1 MGGGGGVVFYS
12 SWNYGFELTSLF
24 HPNLK
29 PNLENMEIFIP
40 RDKISQNIFPLNSM
54 TCPSPTYV
62 FELFYFYLYAICMN
76 EIELCFVYFSELI
89 PFTGSMWIQL
99 KWHYKC
105 VLEVMWLLKG
115 LCSIPPKTHTHTYT
129 HRDTKRT
136 HEHASSIVDLPNQ
149 APWLTRP

>member
-1 MGGGGGVVFYS
+1 MSNSYS

-76 EIELCFVYFSELI
+76 EIELCFVYSLNWFPLLAPCESSWSDI
-89 PFTGSMWIQL
+89 ISM
-99 KWHYKC
+99 
-105 VLEVMWLLKG
+105 LEVMWLLKG
-115 LCSIPPKTHTHTYT
+115 LCSIPPKTHTHTHTHTYMYT
-129 HRDTKRT
+129 
-136 HEHASSIVDLPNQ
+136 
-149 APWLTRP
+149 